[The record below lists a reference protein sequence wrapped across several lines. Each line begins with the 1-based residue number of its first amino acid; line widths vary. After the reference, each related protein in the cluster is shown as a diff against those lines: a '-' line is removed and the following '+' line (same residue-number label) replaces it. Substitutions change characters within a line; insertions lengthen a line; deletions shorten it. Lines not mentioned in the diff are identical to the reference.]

1 MRKVFRIFGERQIRR
16 EVDDEL
22 AFHLEMRTQRLI
34 DGGLPRD
41 AAEREA
47 LRQFGDVDGVREN
60 CVTMDEARERGMGR
74 AYMMQELKQDVAYAL
89 RSLKRNAGFA
99 TVVVGALAL
108 GIGANTA
115 IFTLIDATLVRT
127 LPVAHPE
134 QLVAIGN
141 TTRTN
146 SSSDGA
152 PRTDLLSYPL
162 FRDLQKQNHVFTD
175 VFASGA
181 TGRIDAR
188 IGASGAELEHPIGRY
203 VSANY
208 FHVLGVTAE
217 GGHGRVFDG
226 TEDEIQGAS
235 PVIVISDGYW
245 TRRFHN
251 DPTAVGSTM
260 LIGGTRMTIIGVTP
274 PGFTGEIV
282 GVAYDLWIPV
292 GMRDAL
298 VPPPHAL
305 DDRIRD
311 WLLAMGRLKP
321 GATFAQAEQDVAHV
335 EERSIVDNA
344 KPRAR
349 EAFLASKAKYW
360 VSSGAKGFSRVRQT
374 FQAPLVTLMI
384 GVALLLCII
393 CANVANLLLA
403 RSVARGREM
412 AVRLALGAN
421 RGRLVRQLLTEGVVL
436 AALGAAIGLLLA
448 WWGSRTLLA
457 LAGGRGAVS
466 LDLGLDVPVLVFTVA
481 VSVAAVVLFGLA
493 PALRAATVD
502 LASTIRAGATSI
514 AGGALAARGQRVPL
528 GKLLIAGQVALSI
541 VLLIGAAMLVRSLR
555 NVVTVDTGLDRAH
568 LLIADIDV
576 GSRGGYQWERLSTA
590 ARAIHDEV
598 AAIPGVAAVG
608 YSENGIFSGT
618 ESSSN
623 LEIPG
628 FVVRSSDDSTFAY
641 DQISSGYAH
650 AIGARLIAGREL
662 APSDE
667 GALARVVVVNQ
678 AFASFY
684 FPGTDAV
691 GKYYHVTDSVTVQ
704 IVGVIADVRDHDLT
718 EAAQRRAYYPYIH
731 HDVQQGTP
739 VALRLEVRTTGDPA
753 AMVQQVR
760 KAIIAADPNLPINY
774 VAPLEQTMMATIVEQ
789 RLVAQ
794 LATAFGTLA
803 LVLAAV
809 GLYGVM
815 TYAVVRRT
823 GEIGVR
829 VALGAQQGD
838 VVRMVLF
845 DALRVVVAGLVVGL
859 PLALLSARLLNAQL
873 HGVGAADP
881 ISIAVAL
888 AVLGASAVIAGL
900 IPALRASRVSP
911 IEALRA
917 E

>member
-1 MRKVFRIFGERQIRR
+1 MRRVFRIFGRRQIRR
-16 EVDDEL
+16 EVDEEL
-22 AFHLEMRTQRLI
+22 SFHLAMRTQRLV
-34 DGGLPRD
+34 DAGMSRE

-47 LRQFGDVDGVREN
+47 MRQFGDIDGVREN
-60 CVTMDEARERGMGR
+60 CVTMDEARERGMHR
-74 AYMMQELKQDVAYAL
+74 ANAIQELKQDITYAL
-89 RSLKRNAGFA
+89 RSLKRNGGFA
-99 TVVVGALAL
+99 TVVVSALAL

-115 IFTLIDATLVRT
+115 IFTLIDATLVRM
-127 LPVAHPE
+127 LPVRHPE
-134 QLVAIGN
+134 ELVAIGN
-141 TTRTN
+141 TARTN
-146 SSSDGA
+146 SSSEGS

-162 FRDLQKQNHVFTD
+162 YRDLRDQNHVFTD
-175 VFASGA
+175 VLASGR

-208 FHVLGVTAE
+208 FAVLGVGA
-217 GGHGRVFDG
+217 GGGRVFDG
-226 TEDEIQGAS
+226 TEDQIPSAS
-235 PVIVISDGYW
+235 PVVVISDGYW
-245 TRRFHN
+245 TRRFHK
-251 DPTAVGSTM
+251 DPATVGSTM

-274 PGFTGEIV
+274 PDFTGEIV
-282 GVAYDLWIPV
+282 GVATDLWIPV
-292 GMRDAL
+292 SMRDAL
-298 VPPPHAL
+298 VPPPKTL
-305 DDRIRD
+305 DNRNRD

-321 GATFAQAEQDVAHV
+321 GVTLEQATKDVAAV

-344 KPRAR
+344 KPAAR
-349 EAFLASKAKYW
+349 QAFIASKAKYY
-360 VSSGAKGFSRVRQT
+360 VSPGAKGFSRIRQT

-403 RSVARGREM
+403 RSIARGREM

-436 AALGAAIGLLLA
+436 ATLGAAFGLVLA
-448 WWGSRTLLA
+448 WWGSRALLT
-457 LAGGRGAVS
+457 LAGGRGGYS
-466 LDLGLDVPVLVFTVA
+466 LDLGLDVPVLVFTLT
-481 VSVAAVVLFGLA
+481 VSVGAVVLFGLA
-493 PALRAATVD
+493 PALRAASVD
-502 LASTIRAGATSI
+502 LASTIRAGAASI

-528 GKLLIAGQVALSI
+528 GKLLIAGQVALSV

-555 NVVTVDTGLDRAH
+555 NVVNIDTGLDRAH
-568 LLIADIDV
+568 LIIADIDV
-576 GSRGGYQWERLSTA
+576 GSRGYQWEQLSSA
-590 ARAIHDEV
+590 ARALHDKV

-608 YSENGIFSGT
+608 YSENGVFSGT
-618 ESSSN
+618 ESSN
-623 LEIPG
+623 YIELPG
-628 FVVRSSDDSTFAY
+628 LVIHSSGDSVFAY
-641 DQISSGYAH
+641 DQVSSGYAH

-667 GALARVVVVNQ
+667 GGLARVVVVNQ
-678 AFASFY
+678 SFASFY
-684 FPGTDAV
+684 FPGVSAV
-691 GKYYHVTDSVTVQ
+691 GKYFHVADSVIVQ
-704 IVGVIADVRDHDLT
+704 IVGVISDVRDHDLT
-718 EAAQRRAYYPYIH
+718 EPAQRRAYYAYVH

-739 VALRLEVRTTGDPA
+739 VALRLEIRTAGDPA

-760 KAIIAADPNLPINY
+760 QAIVAADPNLPINY
-774 VAPLEQTMMATIVEQ
+774 VAPLEALMMSTIVEQ

-803 LVLAAV
+803 LVLAAI

-829 VALGAQQGD
+829 VALGAQQAD
-838 VVRMVLF
+838 VVGMVLF
-845 DALRVVVAGLVVGL
+845 DALRLVVAGLAVGL
-859 PLALLSARLLNAQL
+859 PLALFSTRLLNTQL

-888 AVLGASAVIAGL
+888 AVLAASALIAGL